1 MEKANT
7 VLMSISK
14 IYIFIRAKV
23 FYLKQQPIKN
33 IFFAVQ
39 REIGIHKEVGGIE
52 NSAWHENFQNSRNKK
67 SRIEFWSHAER

>member
-23 FYLKQQPIKN
+23 FYLFIYYYLKQQPIKN
-33 IFFAVQ
+33 IFFLLC
-39 REIGIHKEVGGIE
+39 
-52 NSAWHENFQNSRNKK
+52 SKK
-67 SRIEFWSHAER
+67 SEFTKKWEALKTARGMRISKIAEIKKVE